1 MGVDAVT
8 LAGLSEPVLRFLA
21 FAGIFAAMAIFELA
35 APRLQR
41 AEMAGAMRTRRWAT
55 NIGILIASSVCLR
68 IVFPLAAVG
77 TALWAEANGYGLFN
91 TLAVPALAA
100 GVAAFIVLDFA
111 VWLEHVAS
119 HKIPLLW
126 RIHRMHHSDTG
137 FDLTTALR
145 FHPLEIVLSMVWKA
159 LVVIALGAP
168 PAAVLVFEIVLNGAA
183 MFNHANAALPRRLD
197 AVLRLLIVTPD
208 MHRVHHSSERRETD
222 SNYGFNLSV
231 WDRLFGTYTDQPEA
245 GHDGMRLGLTDYDG
259 PQTANLGWALVLPF
273 RRAGY
278 RLARGAEAE
287 PPRPDY
293 VPKGSTGK

>member
-1 MGVDAVT
+1 MIEN
-8 LAGLSEPVLRFLA
+8 EPLIRFGA
-21 FAGIFAAMAIFELA
+21 FVAIFAAMAAFELW
-35 APRLQR
+35 APRLER
-41 AEMAGAMRTRRWAT
+41 PEMAGALRSRRWLV
-55 NIGILIASSVCLR
+55 NVSMVVISSVCLR
-68 IVFPLAAVG
+68 IIFPAAAVG
-77 TALWAEANGYGLFN
+77 TAIYAQGQGWGLF
-91 TLAVPALAA
+91 PAIGMPVVVA
-100 GVAAFIVLDFA
+100 GILAFIVLDFA
-111 VWLEHVAS
+111 VWLEHLVS
-119 HKIPLLW
+119 HKWPLLW
-126 RIHRMHHSDTG
+126 RIHRMHHSDQG

-159 LVVIALGAP
+159 AVIIVLGPPVV
-168 PAAVLVFEIVLNGAA
+168 AVLVFEIVLNGMA
-183 MFNHANAALPRRLD
+183 MFNHANARLPLGLD
-197 AVLRLLIVTPD
+197 RVLRALVVTPD
-208 MHRVHHSSERRETD
+208 MHRVHHSVVRRETD

>member
-1 MGVDAVT
+1 MIEN
-8 LAGLSEPVLRFLA
+8 EPLIRFGA
-21 FAGIFAAMAIFELA
+21 FVAIFTAMAAFELW
-35 APRLQR
+35 APRLER
-41 AEMAGAMRTRRWAT
+41 PEMAGALRSRRWLV
-55 NIGILIASSVCLR
+55 NVSMVVISSVCLR
-68 IVFPLAAVG
+68 IIFPAAAVG
-77 TALWAEANGYGLFN
+77 TAIYAQSQGWGLF
-91 TLAVPALAA
+91 PAIGMPVVVA
-100 GVAAFIVLDFA
+100 GILAFIVLDFA
-111 VWLEHVAS
+111 VWLEHLVS
-119 HKIPLLW
+119 HKWPLLW
-126 RIHRMHHSDTG
+126 RIHRMHHSDQG

-145 FHPLEIVLSMVWKA
+145 FHPLEIVLSMFWKA
-159 LVVIALGAP
+159 AVIIVLGPPVV
-168 PAAVLVFEIVLNGAA
+168 AVLVFEIVLNGMA
-183 MFNHANAALPRRLD
+183 MFNHANARLPLGLD
-197 AVLRLLIVTPD
+197 RVLRALVVTPD
-208 MHRVHHSSERRETD
+208 MHRVHHSVVRRETD

>member
-1 MGVDAVT
+1 MIEN
-8 LAGLSEPVLRFLA
+8 EPLIRFGA
-21 FAGIFAAMAIFELA
+21 FVAIFTAMAAFELW
-35 APRLQR
+35 APRLER
-41 AEMAGAMRTRRWAT
+41 PEMAGALRSRRWLV
-55 NIGILIASSVCLR
+55 NVSMVVISSVCLR
-68 IVFPLAAVG
+68 IIFPAAAVG
-77 TALWAEANGYGLFN
+77 TAIYAQSQGWGLF
-91 TLAVPALAA
+91 PAIGMPVVVA
-100 GVAAFIVLDFA
+100 GILAFIVLDFA
-111 VWLEHVAS
+111 VWLEHLVS
-119 HKIPLLW
+119 HKWPLLW
-126 RIHRMHHSDTG
+126 RIHRMHHSDQG

-159 LVVIALGAP
+159 AVIIVLGPPVV
-168 PAAVLVFEIVLNGAA
+168 AVLVFEIVLNGMA
-183 MFNHANAALPRRLD
+183 MFNHANARLPLGLD
-197 AVLRLLIVTPD
+197 RVLRALVVTPD
-208 MHRVHHSSERRETD
+208 MHRVHHSVVRRETD

>member
-1 MGVDAVT
+1 MIEN
-8 LAGLSEPVLRFLA
+8 EPLIRFGA
-21 FAGIFAAMAIFELA
+21 FVAIFAAMAAFELW
-35 APRLQR
+35 APRLER
-41 AEMAGAMRTRRWAT
+41 PEMAGALRSRRWLV
-55 NIGILIASSVCLR
+55 NVSMVVISSVCLR
-68 IVFPLAAVG
+68 IIFPAAAVG
-77 TALWAEANGYGLFN
+77 TAIYAQSQGWGLF
-91 TLAVPALAA
+91 PAIGMPVVVA
-100 GVAAFIVLDFA
+100 GILAFIVLDFA
-111 VWLEHVAS
+111 VWLEHLVS
-119 HKIPLLW
+119 HKWPLLW
-126 RIHRMHHSDTG
+126 RIHRMHHSDQG

-159 LVVIALGAP
+159 AVIIVLGPPVV
-168 PAAVLVFEIVLNGAA
+168 AVLVFEIVLNGMA
-183 MFNHANAALPRRLD
+183 MFNHANARLPLGLD
-197 AVLRLLIVTPD
+197 RVLRALVVTPD
-208 MHRVHHSSERRETD
+208 MHRVHHSVVRRETD